1 MAGAVFHSHITSNAS
16 EEIKLDGYRAVAA
29 NLKGKVSLAS
39 RKRKSFRGQYPY
51 IIEALS
57 DLPENTIVDGDIVA
71 LDDVGRPNF
80 SLLQHS
86 RSQLPG
92 PAFWRDAISRLSE
105 IPVFI
110 RSDDELSSSEKDV
123 QPITT
128 SHLKSGCAENAIV
141 NGFLHLTEQ
150 R

>member
-105 IPVFI
+105 IPAFI
-110 RSDDELSSSEKDV
+110 RSGDELNS
-123 QPITT
+123 
-128 SHLKSGCAENAIV
+128 
-141 NGFLHLTEQ
+141 FW
-150 R
+150 